1 MFFNLFLFVFNL
13 INTNVSGVFLDDFVS
28 NINFVNKDVVYYEEE
43 NITNED
49 YYNIF
54 RINRESV
61 GVSVTAESGIVMDYE
76 TGKILWKKN
85 IEEVRSIAS
94 ITKVMTSLVFFD
106 INPYLVGD
114 VVIQYGDLDTGS
126 ALKLE
131 VGDKVSVYDLFY
143 SGYIGSKNDAINA
156 LVRSTGLSKEEFIEK
171 MNEKAEELGLLDTVF
186 TNVNG
191 LDSGNKSTVSDLS
204 LLIKTAYQNKHIN
217 KASTMYEYNFTGSS
231 GKNYVSKNT
240 DKLLGNQFFDIL
252 SGKTGYISEAGHCL
266 TIIAE
271 KNNRKFVSVILG
283 SDSEENR
290 FQDTKSV
297 LWWVINNW
305 RFQ

>member
-1 MFFNLFLFVFNL
+1 MFFNLFLFIFDL
-13 INTNVSGVFLDDFVS
+13 INTNISGVFLDDFVS
-28 NINFVNKDVVYYEEE
+28 SVDFINKDVVYYEKE

-61 GVSVTAESGIVMDYE
+61 GVSVTAKSGIVIDYE
-76 TGKILWKKN
+76 TGKILWEKN
-85 IEEVRSIAS
+85 IDEVRSIAS
-94 ITKVMTSLVFFD
+94 ITKIMTALVFFD
-106 INPYLVGD
+106 LNSYLSGD
-114 VVIQYGDLDTGS
+114 IIVQYGDLDTGAS
-126 ALKLE
+126 LYLE

-143 SGYIGSKNDAINA
+143 AGYVGSKNDAINT
-156 LVRSTGLSKEEFIEK
+156 LVRSTGLTREEFVEK
-171 MNEKAEELGLLDTVF
+171 MNEKAKELGLLNTTF
-186 TNVNG
+186 TNING

-204 LLIKTAYQNKHIN
+204 LLIKTAYENKHIN
-217 KASTMYEYNFTGSS
+217 RASTMYEYRFTGSS
-231 GKNYVSKNT
+231 GKAYYSKNT

-252 SGKTGYISEAGHCL
+252 SGKTGYISESGHCL

-271 KNNRKFVSVILG
+271 KNNRKFISVILG